1 MSDMERFSA
10 NNPAWLGAQ
19 TALVM
24 AMGIECWAKVV
35 NMGVRFE
42 FDSAN
47 KILMTKLE
55 GELTDEL
62 ARETD
67 AGMRR
72 HLAKKSPHVHI
83 VDCSSVTKFSM
94 SGEWVR
100 QLARRPPELRGESC
114 RRFFVMPS
122 TAGFG
127 LARMFQIIGEP
138 HYDSITIV
146 RSLDEIPTT

>member
-1 MSDMERFSA
+1 
-10 NNPAWLGAQ
+10 
-19 TALVM
+19 
-24 AMGIECWAKVV
+24 MGIECWAKVV

-42 FDSAN
+42 FDPAN
-47 KILMTKLE
+47 KILMTRLE

-72 HLAKKSPHVHI
+72 HLVEKIPLVHI
-83 VDCSSVTKFSM
+83 VDCSSVAKFSM

-100 QLARRPPELRGESC
+100 QLARRPPALQGRDC
-114 RRFFVMPS
+114 RRFFIMPN

-127 LARMFQIIGEP
+127 LARMFQIVGEP
-138 HYDSITIV
+138 HYAPLTIV
-146 RSLDEIPTT
+146 RSLDEILTTLAIEPPRFDPLEST

>member
-1 MSDMERFSA
+1 M
-10 NNPAWLGAQ
+10 LG
-19 TALVM
+19 
-24 AMGIECWAKVV
+24 KVLY
-35 NMGVRFE
+35 MGVRFE
-42 FDSAN
+42 FDPAN

-55 GELTDEL
+55 GELTDDL

-72 HLAKKSPHVHI
+72 HLVEKSAHVHI

-100 QLARRPPELRGESC
+100 QLARRQPALHDRSC
-114 RRFFVMPS
+114 RRFFVMPD

-127 LARMFQIIGEP
+127 LARMFQITGEP
-138 HYDSITIV
+138 NYDSVTIA
-146 RSLDEIPTT
+146 RSIDEVFTKLTIEPPRFEPVEST

>member
-1 MSDMERFSA
+1 
-10 NNPAWLGAQ
+10 
-19 TALVM
+19 V
-24 AMGIECWAKVV
+24 AKVV

-42 FDSAN
+42 FDPAN
-47 KILMTKLE
+47 KILMTRLE

-67 AGMRR
+67 AGMRK
-72 HLAKKSPHVHI
+72 HLVEKSPNVHI

-100 QLARRPPELRGESC
+100 QLARRQPALHSESC

-127 LARMFQIIGEP
+127 LARMFQIVGEP
-138 HYDSITIV
+138 HYSITIV
-146 RSLDEIPTT
+146 RSLDEIATTLTIEPPRFESLESM